1 MTAIDRHLPQFI
13 IGKHDRITFP
23 TVGMLPGM
31 PGKSMRLVYATDD
44 GVVLRPAEGAGPSET
59 FSYAQLRRMN
69 AAREIHHEP
78 EFYLPVAQRS
88 TTLRN
93 ELDVIAPTLSDAE
106 RRRVDARYALVMA
119 FDVLSDN
126 DAGAARIKRTDE
138 SIAANMDLI
147 RDTAAEYLSKT
158 GPTPDFVERVRE
170 YRENG
175 GRKPQGGQTAARP
188 EAVAPRTLR
197 KWSAAMKAG
206 GKWALRDKC
215 CNRGNKNGHFTTDEQ
230 GLLSNVIREFYLDLN
245 RPSVAQTVMEV
256 RRVFLEKN
264 AVRREQGLTEM
275 RIPSRDAVRSFIKG
289 IDELTRLVERYG
301 HREALKWMKPVTRG
315 LEVSRPLE
323 RVEMDE
329 CKIDLITIMA
339 QAGLLQ
345 LFTPEE
351 LVKMGLDN
359 KKRRWWLVF
368 AIDCRTRMILGMKL
382 TNEPKTTAASECLR
396 MVLEDKG
403 EFADAVGAMTP
414 WWHHGKPENLVT
426 DNGVFR
432 SIEFTDTC
440 ANVGIGLLRT
450 VAGAPGMR
458 GMIERLFR
466 TAIMSLFSRLSGRV
480 FSNVL
485 ERGDHPSEERAC
497 LTTEQLGYAIVRW
510 VVDIYH
516 NTLHEGLGGLTPLQ
530 QWSRDMEDGNYPLH
544 ALPTRATTR
553 IAFGVP
559 IMRQLSKTGI
569 TVGGIRYHDEVLAHR
584 HLSHGDHEVEV
595 RWDHTDI
602 GRIAVC
608 VENRWIEARSVHRN
622 GLLGQALDG
631 LSAAEWDASV
641 RALRASDPKRQ
652 AFDESVVHAAIKDI
666 QAMNHRQQLEYQVIN
681 QDWSKER
688 VLAREEVMM
697 SFEVRP
703 DTPRT
708 HQTADD
714 YGRTIQPRAP
724 MENVG
729 SEAAALP
736 KPDRGPKFDGK
747 AKG

>member
-1 MTAIDRHLPQFI
+1 
-13 IGKHDRITFP
+13 
-23 TVGMLPGM
+23 ML
-31 PGKSMRLVYATDD
+31 
-44 GVVLRPAEGAGPSET
+44 
-59 FSYAQLRRMN
+59 
-69 AAREIHHEP
+69 
-78 EFYLPVAQRS
+78 
-88 TTLRN
+88 
-93 ELDVIAPTLSDAE
+93 
-106 RRRVDARYALVMA
+106 
-119 FDVLSDN
+119 
-126 DAGAARIKRTDE
+126 
-138 SIAANMDLI
+138 
-147 RDTAAEYLSKT
+147 
-158 GPTPDFVERVRE
+158 
-170 YRENG
+170 
-175 GRKPQGGQTAARP
+175 
-188 EAVAPRTLR
+188 
-197 KWSAAMKAG
+197 
-206 GKWALRDKC
+206 
-215 CNRGNKNGHFTTDEQ
+215 
-230 GLLSNVIREFYLDLN
+230 
-245 RPSVAQTVMEV
+245 
-256 RRVFLEKN
+256 
-264 AVRREQGLTEM
+264 
-275 RIPSRDAVRSFIKG
+275 
-289 IDELTRLVERYG
+289 
-301 HREALKWMKPVTRG
+301 
-315 LEVSRPLE
+315 
-323 RVEMDE
+323 
-329 CKIDLITIMA
+329 
-339 QAGLLQ
+339 
-345 LFTPEE
+345 
-351 LVKMGLDN
+351 
-359 KKRRWWLVF
+359 
-368 AIDCRTRMILGMKL
+368 LGMKL

-403 EFADAVGAMTP
+403 EFADAVGALTP
-414 WWHHGKPENLVT
+414 WSHRGKPEGLVT

-432 SIEFTDTC
+432 STEFTDTC
-440 ANVGIGLLRT
+440 ANLGIGLLRT

-516 NTLHEGLGGLTPLQ
+516 NTPHEGLGGLTPLQ
-530 QWSRDMEDGNYPLH
+530 QWGRDMEDGNYPLH

-559 IMRQLSKTGI
+559 IVRQLSKTGI

-584 HLSHGDHEVEV
+584 HLSHGDHDVEV

-708 HQTADD
+708 HQPADN

-724 MENVG
+724 MKDVG